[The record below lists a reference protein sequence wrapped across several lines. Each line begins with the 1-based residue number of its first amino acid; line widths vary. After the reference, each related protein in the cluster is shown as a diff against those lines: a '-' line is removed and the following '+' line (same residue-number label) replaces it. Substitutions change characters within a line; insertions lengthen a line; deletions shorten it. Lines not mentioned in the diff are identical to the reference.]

1 MRTATV
7 NIPTGDPYPAYR
19 ALREQHPVCWDGD
32 LDAFLVSSY
41 AEASTVLRGP
51 GWSSDPNRNPALAA
65 RFDRAEVGTQALG
78 TTLLTMD
85 PPEHTRL
92 RRLLAPA
99 FTPRSIDALHPR
111 ITAVVKSAL
120 AEFDTAGEVDVI
132 ADIGYPIPL
141 AVMCELL
148 DVDIEGAQLLRTET
162 PKLVGILEFDPGEEA
177 VLAAEEA
184 TASLALHLLPIL
196 GDRRHRPGQDFVS
209 QLLRLGD
216 DGGDALSPDYALGL
230 DEVLATCILLLTAG
244 HETTASLIGNGV
256 LTLMQHPNQLHL
268 LQRDPALITP
278 AIEEMLRFECPAKI
292 VGRTSLIDRELGGQ
306 TIRAGQRVLVLLGAV
321 NRDPAQFRD
330 PECFD
335 ITRTPTPHLAFG
347 AGPHFCLG
355 AALSRAEAQEALR
368 QLLPLLTEW
377 RLAPGAPAWRVSDT
391 FRALDKLHLVNPGA
405 PNPPHD
411 CAASSPTEHAHNV
424 AR

>member
-1 MRTATV
+1 M
-7 NIPTGDPYPAYR
+7 IPTVDPYPAYR

-41 AEASTVLRGP
+41 AEASAVLRGP

-65 RFDRAEVGTQALG
+65 RFDRAELGTQALG

-92 RRLLAPA
+92 RRMLAPA
-99 FTPRSIDALHPR
+99 FTPRAIDALHPR

-120 AEFDTAGEVDVI
+120 ADLGTAGEVDVI

-162 PKLVGILEFDPGEEA
+162 PKLVGMLEFDPDEEA

-196 GDRRHRPGQDFVS
+196 GDRRHRPGEDLAS

-216 DGGDALSPDYALGL
+216 DGDELGL
-230 DEVLATCILLLTAG
+230 DDVLATCILLLTAG
-244 HETTASLIGNGV
+244 HETTANLIGNGV
-256 LTLMQHPNQLHL
+256 LTLMQHPEQLHL
-268 LQRDPALITP
+268 LQRDPVLIKP
-278 AIEEMLRFECPAKI
+278 AIEEILRFECPAKI
-292 VGRTSLIDRELGGQ
+292 VGRTNLIDRQLGGH
-306 TIRAGQRVLVLLGAV
+306 TIRAGQRVLVLLGAA
-321 NRDPAQFRD
+321 NRDPEQFRD

-335 ITRTPTPHLAFG
+335 ITR
-347 AGPHFCLG
+347 
-355 AALSRAEAQEALR
+355 
-368 QLLPLLTEW
+368 
-377 RLAPGAPAWRVSDT
+377 
-391 FRALDKLHLVNPGA
+391 
-405 PNPPHD
+405 
-411 CAASSPTEHAHNV
+411 
-424 AR
+424 

>member
-1 MRTATV
+1 MMISTV
-7 NIPTGDPYPAYR
+7 DPYPAYR
-19 ALREQHPVCWDGD
+19 ALREQHPVHWDGD
-32 LDAFLVSSY
+32 LDAFLVTSY
-41 AEASTVLRGP
+41 AEASAVLRGP

-65 RFDRAEVGTQALG
+65 RFDRAEPGTQALR
-78 TTLLTMD
+78 TLLTMD
-85 PPEHTRL
+85 PPDHTRL

-99 FTPRSIDALHPR
+99 FTPRSIDALYPR
-111 ITAVVKSAL
+111 ITAMVKAAL
-120 AEFDTAGEVDVI
+120 ADLNTADEVDVV

-162 PKLVGILEFDPGEEA
+162 PKLVGILEYDPDEEA

-196 GDRRHRPGQDFVS
+196 GDRRHWPGEDLAS
-209 QLLRLGD
+209 QLLRLEDD
-216 DGGDALSPDYALGL
+216 DGGALGL

-256 LTLMQHPNQLHL
+256 LTLMEHPDQLRL
-268 LQRDPALITP
+268 LQRDPALIKP
-278 AIEEMLRFECPAKI
+278 AIEEILRFECPAKI
-292 VGRTSLIDRELGGQ
+292 VGRTNLVDRQLDGH

-321 NRDPAQFRD
+321 NRDPEQFRD

-335 ITRTPTPHLAFG
+335 ITRTPAHLAFG

-355 AALSRAEAQEALR
+355 AALSRLEAQETLR
-368 QLLPLLTEW
+368 QLLPLLTGW
-377 RLAPGAPAWRVSDT
+377 RLVPGAPAWRVSDT
-391 FRALDKLHLVNPGA
+391 FRALEKLHLVSPA
-405 PNPPHD
+405 PQ
-411 CAASSPTEHAHNV
+411 S
-424 AR
+424 

>member
-1 MRTATV
+1 M
-7 NIPTGDPYPAYR
+7 IPTVDPYPTYR
-19 ALREQHPVCWDGD
+19 ALREQHPVYWDSD

-41 AEASTVLRGP
+41 AEASAVLRGP

-65 RFDRAEVGTQALG
+65 RFDRAELGTQALR

-99 FTPRSIDALHPR
+99 FTPRAIDALHPR
-111 ITAVVKSAL
+111 ITAVVKSAVADL
-120 AEFDTAGEVDVI
+120 STVREVDVI

-162 PKLVGILEFDPGEEA
+162 PKLVGILEFDPDEEA
-177 VLAAEEA
+177 ILAAEEA
-184 TASLALHLLPIL
+184 TASIALHLLPIL
-196 GDRRHRPGQDFVS
+196 GDRRHRPGEDLAS

-216 DGGDALSPDYALGL
+216 NGDALGLGALGL

-244 HETTASLIGNGV
+244 HETTANLIGNGV
-256 LTLMQHPNQLHL
+256 LTLMEHPDQLHL
-268 LQRDPALITP
+268 LQRDPALIKS
-278 AIEEMLRFECPAKI
+278 AIEEILRFECPAKI
-292 VGRTSLIDRELGGQ
+292 VGRTNLIDRQLCGH
-306 TIRAGQRVLVLLGAV
+306 TIRAGQRVLVLLGAA
-321 NRDPAQFRD
+321 NRDPDQFRD
-330 PECFD
+330 PERFD
-335 ITRTPTPHLAFG
+335 ITRIPAPHLAFG

-355 AALSRAEAQEALR
+355 AALSRAEAQETLR

-391 FRALDKLHLVNPGA
+391 FRALDKLHLI
-405 PNPPHD
+405 
-411 CAASSPTEHAHNV
+411 SPAIQS
-424 AR
+424 

>member
-1 MRTATV
+1 M
-7 NIPTGDPYPAYR
+7 IPTVDPYPAYR

-32 LDAFLVSSY
+32 LDAFLISSY
-41 AEASTVLRGP
+41 AEAGAVLCGP

-65 RFDRAEVGTQALG
+65 RLERGEFGNQALRA
-78 TTLLTMD
+78 TLLTMD
-85 PPEHTRL
+85 PPDHTRL
-92 RRLLAPA
+92 RRMLAPV
-99 FTPRSIDALHPR
+99 FTPRAIDALQPR
-111 ITAVVKSAL
+111 ITAVVKAAL
-120 AEFDTAGEVDVI
+120 ADFGEGSDVDVI

-162 PKLVGILEFDPGEEA
+162 PKLVGILEFDPDEEA

-184 TASLALHLLPIL
+184 TASLALYLLPML
-196 GDRRHRPGQDFVS
+196 GDRRVRPGEDLAS

-216 DGGDALSPDYALGL
+216 DLGDALEL
-230 DEVLATCILLLTAG
+230 DEVLATCILLLIAG

-256 LTLMQHPNQLHL
+256 LTLMQHPDQLRL
-268 LQRDPALITP
+268 LQRDPALIKP
-278 AIEEMLRFECPAKI
+278 AIEEVLRFECPVKI
-292 VGRTSLIDRELGGQ
+292 VGRTSLVDRQLGGR

-335 ITRTPTPHLAFG
+335 ITRVQAPHLAFG

-355 AALSRAEAQEALR
+355 AALSRAEAQETLR

-377 RLAPGAPAWRVSDT
+377 QLAPEAPAWRVSDT
-391 FRALDKLHLVNPGA
+391 FRALTKLPLV
-405 PNPPHD
+405 
-411 CAASSPTEHAHNV
+411 SP
-424 AR
+424 

>member
-1 MRTATV
+1 M
-7 NIPTGDPYPAYR
+7 IPTVDPYPAYR
-19 ALREQHPVCWDGD
+19 ALREQHPVYWDSD

-41 AEASTVLRGP
+41 AEANAVLRGP

-65 RFDRAEVGTQALG
+65 QFDRAELGTQALR

-85 PPEHTRL
+85 PPDHTRL

-99 FTPRSIDALHPR
+99 FTPRAIDALHPR
-111 ITAVVKSAL
+111 ITAVVKAAL
-120 AEFDTAGEVDVI
+120 ADLGQASEVDVI

-162 PKLVGILEFDPGEEA
+162 PKLVGMLEFDPDEEA

-196 GDRRHRPGQDFVS
+196 ADRRRRPGEDLAS
-209 QLLRLGD
+209 QLLSLGD
-216 DGGDALSPDYALGL
+216 NDPDDGDALGL
-230 DEVLATCILLLTAG
+230 DDVLATCILLLTAG
-244 HETTASLIGNGV
+244 HETTANLIGNGA
-256 LTLMQHPNQLHL
+256 LALMEHPDQLHL
-268 LQRDPALITP
+268 LQRDPALIEP
-278 AIEEMLRFECPAKI
+278 AIEEILRFECPAKI
-292 VGRTSLIDRELGGQ
+292 VGRTNLIDRQLGGH
-306 TIRAGQRVLVLLGAV
+306 TIRAGQHVLVLLGAA

-335 ITRTPTPHLAFG
+335 ITRTPAPHLAFG

-355 AALSRAEAQEALR
+355 AALSRAEAQETLR

-377 RLAPGAPAWRVSDT
+377 QLTPGAPAWRASDT
-391 FRALDKLHLVNPGA
+391 FRALDKLHLVK
-405 PNPPHD
+405 
-411 CAASSPTEHAHNV
+411 PTTQS
-424 AR
+424 

>member
-1 MRTATV
+1 MR
-7 NIPTGDPYPAYR
+7 IPTVDPYPAYR
-19 ALREQHPVCWDGD
+19 ALREQHPVCWDGER
-32 LDAFLVSSY
+32 DAFVVSSY

-65 RFDRAEVGTQALG
+65 RFDRADLGTQALG

-85 PPEHTRL
+85 PPDHTRL
-92 RRLLAPA
+92 RRILAPA
-99 FTPRSIDALHPR
+99 FTPRAIDALHPR
-111 ITAVVKSAL
+111 ITAVVRAAL
-120 AEFDTAGEVDVI
+120 ADLGTAGEVDVI
-132 ADIGYPIPL
+132 AEIGYPIPL

-162 PKLVGILEFDPGEEA
+162 PKLVGMLEFDPDEEA

-184 TASLALHLLPIL
+184 TASIALHLLPIL
-196 GDRRHRPGQDFVS
+196 GDRRHRPGQDLAS
-209 QLLRLGD
+209 QLLCLGD
-216 DGGDALSPDYALGL
+216 NGDTLQL

-256 LTLMQHPNQLHL
+256 LTLMQHPDQLHL
-268 LQRDPALITP
+268 LQRDPALIKP
-278 AIEEMLRFECPAKI
+278 AIEEILRFECPAKI
-292 VGRTSLIDRELGGQ
+292 VGRTSIIDRQLGGH
-306 TIRAGQRVLVLLGAV
+306 TIRAGQRVLVLLGAA
-321 NRDPAQFRD
+321 NRDPEQFRD

-335 ITRTPTPHLAFG
+335 ITRIPAAHLAFG

-355 AALSRAEAQEALR
+355 AALSRAEAQETLR

-391 FRALDKLHLVNPGA
+391 FRALDKLHLVSFA
-405 PNPPHD
+405 TQ
-411 CAASSPTEHAHNV
+411 S
-424 AR
+424 

>member
-1 MRTATV
+1 M
-7 NIPTGDPYPAYR
+7 IPTVDPYPAYR
-19 ALREQHPVCWDGD
+19 ALREQHPVYWDSD

-41 AEASTVLRGP
+41 AEGSTVLRGP

-65 RFDRAEVGTQALG
+65 RFDRAEVGSQALR

-85 PPEHTRL
+85 PPDHTRL

-99 FTPRSIDALHPR
+99 FTPRAIDGLHPR
-111 ITAVVKSAL
+111 ITAVVKAAL
-120 AEFDTAGEVDVI
+120 ADLGSAGEVDVI
-132 ADIGYPIPL
+132 AEIGYPIPL

-162 PKLVGILEFDPGEEA
+162 PKLVGMLEFDPDEEA

-184 TASLALHLLPIL
+184 TASLALYLLPIL
-196 GDRRHRPGQDFVS
+196 GDRRHRPGEDLAS
-209 QLLRLGD
+209 QLLSLGD
-216 DGGDALSPDYALGL
+216 DDGDALRLGELAL

-256 LTLMQHPNQLHL
+256 LTLMQHPDQLHL
-268 LQRDPALITP
+268 LQRDPALIKP
-278 AIEEMLRFECPAKI
+278 AIEEILRFECPAKI
-292 VGRTSLIDRELGGQ
+292 VGRTNLIDRQLGGQ

-321 NRDPAQFRD
+321 NRDPEQFRD

-335 ITRTPTPHLAFG
+335 ITRTPAPHLAFG

-355 AALSRAEAQEALR
+355 AALSRAEAQETLR

-391 FRALDKLHLVNPGA
+391 FRALDKLRLVRPATQSATLGSGRTGHGA
-405 PNPPHD
+405 NAFCTVRSTGPR
-411 CAASSPTEHAHNV
+411 SG
-424 AR
+424 

>member
-1 MRTATV
+1 M
-7 NIPTGDPYPAYR
+7 IPTADPYPAYR

-32 LDAFLVSSY
+32 LDAFLVTSY
-41 AEASTVLRGP
+41 AEASAVLRGP

-65 RFDRAEVGTQALG
+65 RFDRAELGNQALR

-85 PPEHTRL
+85 PPDHTRL
-92 RRLLAPA
+92 RRLLSPA
-99 FTPRSIDALHPR
+99 FTPRAIDALQPR
-111 ITAVVKSAL
+111 ITAVVKAAL
-120 AEFDTAGEVDVI
+120 ADLDQTGKVDVI

-162 PKLVGILEFDPGEEA
+162 PKLVGILEFDPDEEA

-184 TASLALHLLPIL
+184 TASLALYLLPIL
-196 GDRRHRPGQDFVS
+196 GDRRVRPGDDLAS

-216 DGGDALSPDYALGL
+216 DGDNGDPALEL

-256 LTLMQHPNQLHL
+256 LTLMQHPDQLDL
-268 LQRDPALITP
+268 LQRDPALIKQ
-278 AIEEMLRFECPAKI
+278 AIEEILRFECPAKI
-292 VGRTSLIDRELGGQ
+292 VGRTNLVDRQLGGQ

-321 NRDPAQFRD
+321 NRDPEHFLN

-335 ITRTPTPHLAFG
+335 ITRTPAPHLAFG

-355 AALSRAEAQEALR
+355 AALSRAEVRETLR
-368 QLLPLLTEW
+368 QLLPQLTEW
-377 RLAPGAPAWRVSDT
+377 RLDSGPPAWRISDT
-391 FRALDKLHLVNPGA
+391 FRALENLRLV
-405 PNPPHD
+405 
-411 CAASSPTEHAHNV
+411 SPAT
-424 AR
+424 RF

>member
-1 MRTATV
+1 M
-7 NIPTGDPYPAYR
+7 IPTVDPYPAYR

-32 LDAFLVSSY
+32 LDAFLVTSY
-41 AEASTVLRGP
+41 AEASAVLRGP

-65 RFDRAEVGTQALG
+65 RFDRAEVGSQALR

-85 PPEHTRL
+85 PPDHTRL

-99 FTPRSIDALHPR
+99 FTPRAIDALHPR
-111 ITAVVKSAL
+111 ITAVVKAAL
-120 AEFDTAGEVDVI
+120 ADLGTAGEVDVI

-162 PKLVGILEFDPGEEA
+162 PKLVGMLEFDPDEEA

-196 GDRRHRPGQDFVS
+196 GDRRHRPGEDLAS
-209 QLLRLGD
+209 QLLCLGD
-216 DGGDALSPDYALGL
+216 DDGDALGLDELGL

-244 HETTASLIGNGV
+244 HETTANLIGNGV
-256 LTLMQHPNQLHL
+256 LTLMQHPEQLRL
-268 LQRDPALITP
+268 LQRDPALIKP
-278 AIEEMLRFECPAKI
+278 AIEEILRFECPAKI
-292 VGRTSLIDRELGGQ
+292 VGRTSLIDRQLGGQ

-321 NRDPAQFRD
+321 NRDPEQFRD
-330 PECFD
+330 PGCFD
-335 ITRTPTPHLAFG
+335 ITRTPAPHLALG

-355 AALSRAEAQEALR
+355 AALSRAEVQETLR

-377 RLAPGAPAWRVSDT
+377 RLAPEAPAWRASDT
-391 FRALDKLHLVNPGA
+391 FRALEKLHLVSA
-405 PNPPHD
+405 
-411 CAASSPTEHAHNV
+411 
-424 AR
+424 

>member
-1 MRTATV
+1 MM
-7 NIPTGDPYPAYR
+7 IPTVDPYPAYR

-41 AEASTVLRGP
+41 AEAGAVLRGP

-65 RFDRAEVGTQALG
+65 RFDRAELGTQTLG

-85 PPEHTRL
+85 APDHTRL

-99 FTPRSIDALHPR
+99 FTPRAIDTLRHR
-111 ITAVVKSAL
+111 IAAVVKAAL
-120 AEFDTAGEVDVI
+120 ADLGNAGEVDVI
-132 ADIGYPIPL
+132 TEIGYPIPL

-162 PKLVGILEFDPGEEA
+162 PKLVGMLEFDPDEEA

-196 GDRRHRPGQDFVS
+196 GDRRHRPGDDLAS
-209 QLLRLGD
+209 QLLSLGD
-216 DGGDALSPDYALGL
+216 DDGDALAL

-256 LTLMQHPNQLHL
+256 LTLMQHPDQLDL
-268 LQRDPALITP
+268 LRRDPALITP
-278 AIEEMLRFECPAKI
+278 AIEEILRFECPAKI
-292 VGRTSLIDRELGGQ
+292 VGRTNLIDRQLGGQ
-306 TIRAGQRVLVLLGAV
+306 TISAGQRVLVLLGAA
-321 NRDPAQFRD
+321 NRDPEQFRD
-330 PECFD
+330 PERFD
-335 ITRTPTPHLAFG
+335 ITRTPAPHLAFG

-355 AALSRAEAQEALR
+355 AALSRAETQETLR

-377 RLAPGAPAWRVSDT
+377 RLTPEAAAWRPSDT
-391 FRALDKLHLVNPGA
+391 FRALEKLHLV
-405 PNPPHD
+405 
-411 CAASSPTEHAHNV
+411 SPATQS
-424 AR
+424 